1 MFVNQMSVLMVK
13 VNYNNKSKFKII
25 MGLLNTIL
33 GNASQVNINEIKAQF
48 ENVLVENENIEA
60 AFSLFRDKMVF
71 TNKRI
76 IFLDKQNVTGSK
88 KEYLSVPYHAISV
101 FSVESAGTFDADA
114 EIKLW
119 VRELGQITK
128 KVGKNTDTMQIQKIL
143 ASYILK

>member
-1 MFVNQMSVLMVK
+1 MV
-13 VNYNNKSKFKII
+13 
-25 MGLLNTIL
+25 LLNSIL
-33 GNASQVNINEIKAQF
+33 GNASQVNINEIKSQF

-88 KEYLSVPYHAISV
+88 KEYLSVPYHAVSV

-119 VRELGQITK
+119 VREIGQLTK
-128 KVGKNTDTMQIQKIL
+128 KVGKNTDTLQIQKIL

>member
-1 MFVNQMSVLMVK
+1 
-13 VNYNNKSKFKII
+13 
-25 MGLLNTIL
+25 MGLFNSIL

-88 KEYLSVPYHAISV
+88 NEYLSVPYHAISV

-119 VRELGQITK
+119 VREIGQITK
-128 KVGKNTDTMQIQKIL
+128 KVGKNTDTLQIQKIL

>member
-1 MFVNQMSVLMVK
+1 
-13 VNYNNKSKFKII
+13 

-60 AFSLFRDKMVF
+60 AFSLFRDKMIF

-88 KEYLSVPYHAISV
+88 KEYLSVPYHAVSV

-119 VRELGQITK
+119 VKELGQITK

>member
-1 MFVNQMSVLMVK
+1 
-13 VNYNNKSKFKII
+13 

-88 KEYLSVPYHAISV
+88 KEYLSVPYHAVSV

>member
-1 MFVNQMSVLMVK
+1 
-13 VNYNNKSKFKII
+13 
-25 MGLLNTIL
+25 MGLFNSIL
-33 GNASQVNINEIKAQF
+33 GNASQVNIDEIKAQF

-88 KEYLSVPYHAISV
+88 KEYLSVPYHAVSV

-119 VRELGQITK
+119 VREIGQITK

>member
-1 MFVNQMSVLMVK
+1 
-13 VNYNNKSKFKII
+13 

>member
-1 MFVNQMSVLMVK
+1 
-13 VNYNNKSKFKII
+13 

-88 KEYLSVPYHAISV
+88 KEYLSVPYHAVSV

-119 VRELGQITK
+119 VREIGQITK
-128 KVGKNTDTMQIQKIL
+128 KVGKNTDTLQIQKIL

>member
-1 MFVNQMSVLMVK
+1 
-13 VNYNNKSKFKII
+13 
-25 MGLLNTIL
+25 MGLFNSIL

-48 ENVLVENENIEA
+48 ENVLVGNENIEA
-60 AFSLFRDKMVF
+60 AFTLFRDKMVF

-88 KEYLSVPYHAISV
+88 KEYLSVPYHAVSV

>member
-1 MFVNQMSVLMVK
+1 
-13 VNYNNKSKFKII
+13 
-25 MGLLNTIL
+25 MGLFNSIL

-119 VRELGQITK
+119 VREIGQITK
-128 KVGKNTDTMQIQKIL
+128 KVGKSTDTMQIQKIL

>member
-1 MFVNQMSVLMVK
+1 
-13 VNYNNKSKFKII
+13 
-25 MGLLNTIL
+25 MGLFNSIL
-33 GNASQVNINEIKAQF
+33 GNASQVNIDEIKAQF

-88 KEYLSVPYHAISV
+88 KEYLSVPYHAVSV

-119 VRELGQITK
+119 VKELGQITK

-143 ASYILK
+143 ASSILK

>member
-1 MFVNQMSVLMVK
+1 
-13 VNYNNKSKFKII
+13 
-25 MGLLNTIL
+25 MGLLNSIL

-101 FSVESAGTFDADA
+101 FSVEPAGTFDADA

-119 VRELGQITK
+119 VREIGKVTK
-128 KVGKNTDTMQIQKIL
+128 KVGKNNDTMQIQKIL

>member
-1 MFVNQMSVLMVK
+1 
-13 VNYNNKSKFKII
+13 
-25 MGLLNTIL
+25 MGLLNSIL

-128 KVGKNTDTMQIQKIL
+128 KVGKNTDTLQIQKIL
-143 ASYILK
+143 ASSILQ

>member
-1 MFVNQMSVLMVK
+1 
-13 VNYNNKSKFKII
+13 
-25 MGLLNTIL
+25 MGLLNSIL

-76 IFLDKQNVTGSK
+76 IFLDKQSVTGSK

-119 VRELGQITK
+119 VREIGQITK

>member
-1 MFVNQMSVLMVK
+1 
-13 VNYNNKSKFKII
+13 

-33 GNASQVNINEIKAQF
+33 GNASQVNINEIKSQF

-60 AFSLFRDKMVF
+60 AFSLFRDKMIF
-71 TNKRI
+71 TNKRV

-119 VRELGQITK
+119 VREIGLLTK
-128 KVGKNTDTMQIQKIL
+128 KVGKNTDTLQIQKIL

>member
-1 MFVNQMSVLMVK
+1 
-13 VNYNNKSKFKII
+13 
-25 MGLLNTIL
+25 MGLFNSIL
-33 GNASQVNINEIKAQF
+33 GNASQVNIDEIKAQF

-88 KEYLSVPYHAISV
+88 KEYLSVPYHAVSV

-119 VRELGQITK
+119 VREIGKVTK
-128 KVGKNTDTMQIQKIL
+128 KVGKSTDTMQIQKIL

>member
-1 MFVNQMSVLMVK
+1 
-13 VNYNNKSKFKII
+13 
-25 MGLLNTIL
+25 MGLFNSIL
-33 GNASQVNINEIKAQF
+33 GNASQVNIDEIKAQF

-119 VRELGQITK
+119 VKELGQITK
-128 KVGKNTDTMQIQKIL
+128 KVGKGTDTLQIQKIL

>member
-1 MFVNQMSVLMVK
+1 
-13 VNYNNKSKFKII
+13 

-88 KEYLSVPYHAISV
+88 KEYLSVPYHAVSV

-119 VRELGQITK
+119 VREIGQLTK
-128 KVGKNTDTMQIQKIL
+128 KVGKNTDTLQIQKIL

>member
-1 MFVNQMSVLMVK
+1 
-13 VNYNNKSKFKII
+13 

-119 VRELGQITK
+119 VREIGQITK
-128 KVGKNTDTMQIQKIL
+128 KVGKNTDTLQIQKIL

>member
-1 MFVNQMSVLMVK
+1 MSVITAK
-13 VNYNNKSKFKII
+13 NYNNNLNFNT

-48 ENVLVENENIEA
+48 EHVLVENENIEA

-88 KEYLSVPYHAISV
+88 KEYLSVPYHAVSV

-119 VRELGQITK
+119 VKELGQITK
-128 KVGKNTDTMQIQKIL
+128 KVGKSTDTMQIQKIL

>member
-1 MFVNQMSVLMVK
+1 
-13 VNYNNKSKFKII
+13 
-25 MGLLNTIL
+25 MGLFNSIL

-88 KEYLSVPYHAISV
+88 KEYLSVPYHAVSV

-119 VRELGQITK
+119 VRELGQIIK
-128 KVGKNTDTMQIQKIL
+128 KVGKSTDTMQIQKIL

>member
-1 MFVNQMSVLMVK
+1 
-13 VNYNNKSKFKII
+13 
-25 MGLLNTIL
+25 
-33 GNASQVNINEIKAQF
+33 
-48 ENVLVENENIEA
+48 
-60 AFSLFRDKMVF
+60 
-71 TNKRI
+71 
-76 IFLDKQNVTGSK
+76 
-88 KEYLSVPYHAISV
+88 VPYHAVSV

>member
-1 MFVNQMSVLMVK
+1 
-13 VNYNNKSKFKII
+13 
-25 MGLLNTIL
+25 MGLLNSIL

-88 KEYLSVPYHAISV
+88 KEYLSVPYHAVSV

-119 VRELGQITK
+119 VRELGQIIK
-128 KVGKNTDTMQIQKIL
+128 KVGKSTDTMQIQKIL

>member
-1 MFVNQMSVLMVK
+1 
-13 VNYNNKSKFKII
+13 

-33 GNASQVNINEIKAQF
+33 GNANQVNINEIKAQF

-88 KEYLSVPYHAISV
+88 KEYLSVPYHAVSV

-119 VRELGQITK
+119 VREIGQLTK
-128 KVGKNTDTMQIQKIL
+128 KVGKNTDTLQIQKIL

>member
-48 ENVLVENENIEA
+48 ENVLVENEIIEA

-88 KEYLSVPYHAISV
+88 KEYLSVPYHAVSV

-128 KVGKNTDTMQIQKIL
+128 KVGKNTDTLQIQKIL

>member
-1 MFVNQMSVLMVK
+1 
-13 VNYNNKSKFKII
+13 

-119 VRELGQITK
+119 VREIGKVTK
-128 KVGKNTDTMQIQKIL
+128 NVGKSTDTMQIQKIL

>member
-1 MFVNQMSVLMVK
+1 
-13 VNYNNKSKFKII
+13 
-25 MGLLNTIL
+25 MGLLNSIL

-48 ENVLVENENIEA
+48 ENVLVENENIET

-119 VRELGQITK
+119 VREIGKVTK
-128 KVGKNTDTMQIQKIL
+128 KVGKSTDTMQIQKIL

>member
-48 ENVLVENENIEA
+48 ENVLVGNENIEA

-88 KEYLSVPYHAISV
+88 KEYLSVPYHAVSV

-128 KVGKNTDTMQIQKIL
+128 KVGKNTDTLQIQKIL

>member
-1 MFVNQMSVLMVK
+1 
-13 VNYNNKSKFKII
+13 
-25 MGLLNTIL
+25 MGLFNSIL
-33 GNASQVNINEIKAQF
+33 GNASQVNIDEIKAQF

-119 VRELGQITK
+119 VREIGQITK

>member
-1 MFVNQMSVLMVK
+1 
-13 VNYNNKSKFKII
+13 
-25 MGLLNTIL
+25 MGLFNSIL
-33 GNASQVNINEIKAQF
+33 GNASQVNIDEIKAQF

-88 KEYLSVPYHAISV
+88 KEYLSVPYHAVSV

-119 VRELGQITK
+119 VKELGQITK

>member
-1 MFVNQMSVLMVK
+1 
-13 VNYNNKSKFKII
+13 

-119 VRELGQITK
+119 VREIGQITK

>member
-1 MFVNQMSVLMVK
+1 
-13 VNYNNKSKFKII
+13 
-25 MGLLNTIL
+25 MGLFNSIL
-33 GNASQVNINEIKAQF
+33 GNASQVNIDEIKAQF
-48 ENVLVENENIEA
+48 ENVLVGNENIEA
-60 AFSLFRDKMVF
+60 AFSLYRDKMVF

-119 VRELGQITK
+119 VKELGQITK
-128 KVGKNTDTMQIQKIL
+128 KVGKNTDTLQIQKIL
-143 ASYILK
+143 ASSILK

>member
-1 MFVNQMSVLMVK
+1 
-13 VNYNNKSKFKII
+13 
-25 MGLLNTIL
+25 MGLFNSIL
-33 GNASQVNINEIKAQF
+33 GNASQVNIDEIKAQF

-88 KEYLSVPYHAISV
+88 KEYLSVPYHAVSV

-119 VRELGQITK
+119 VREIGQITK

-143 ASYILK
+143 ASYILKGYVTTNG

>member
-1 MFVNQMSVLMVK
+1 
-13 VNYNNKSKFKII
+13 

-88 KEYLSVPYHAISV
+88 KEYLSVPYQAVSV

-128 KVGKNTDTMQIQKIL
+128 KVGKSTDTMQIQKIL

>member
-1 MFVNQMSVLMVK
+1 
-13 VNYNNKSKFKII
+13 
-25 MGLLNTIL
+25 MGLFNSIL
-33 GNASQVNINEIKAQF
+33 GNASQVNIDEIKAQF

-119 VRELGQITK
+119 VREIGKVTK
-128 KVGKNTDTMQIQKIL
+128 KVGKSTDTMQIQKIL

>member
-1 MFVNQMSVLMVK
+1 
-13 VNYNNKSKFKII
+13 
-25 MGLLNTIL
+25 MGLLNSIL

-88 KEYLSVPYHAISV
+88 KEYLSVPYHSISV

-119 VRELGQITK
+119 VREIGKVTK
-128 KVGKNTDTMQIQKIL
+128 KVGKSTDTMQIQKIL

>member
-1 MFVNQMSVLMVK
+1 
-13 VNYNNKSKFKII
+13 
-25 MGLLNTIL
+25 MGLLNSIL

-48 ENVLVENENIEA
+48 ENVLVENENIEV

-119 VRELGQITK
+119 VRGVGNITK

-143 ASYILK
+143 ASYILQ

>member
-1 MFVNQMSVLMVK
+1 
-13 VNYNNKSKFKII
+13 
-25 MGLLNTIL
+25 MGLFNSIL
-33 GNASQVNINEIKAQF
+33 GNASQVNIDEIKAQF

-128 KVGKNTDTMQIQKIL
+128 KVGKNTDTLQIQKIL
-143 ASYILK
+143 ASSILQ

>member
-1 MFVNQMSVLMVK
+1 
-13 VNYNNKSKFKII
+13 

-33 GNASQVNINEIKAQF
+33 GNASQVNINEIKSQF

-119 VRELGQITK
+119 VREIGQITK
-128 KVGKNTDTMQIQKIL
+128 KVGKNTDTLQIQKIL

>member
-1 MFVNQMSVLMVK
+1 
-13 VNYNNKSKFKII
+13 

-33 GNASQVNINEIKAQF
+33 GNANQVNINEIKAQF

-88 KEYLSVPYHAISV
+88 KEYLSVPYHAVSV

-114 EIKLW
+114 ESKLW
-119 VRELGQITK
+119 VRELGQKKK
-128 KVGKNTDTMQIQKIL
+128 KVGKNTDTLQIQKIL